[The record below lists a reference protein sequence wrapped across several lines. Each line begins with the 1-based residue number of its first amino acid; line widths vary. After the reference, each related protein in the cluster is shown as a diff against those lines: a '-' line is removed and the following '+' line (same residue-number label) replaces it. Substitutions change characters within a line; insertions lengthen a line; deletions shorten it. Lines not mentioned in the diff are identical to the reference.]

1 MNLLAIS
8 EIIELVISMGLIT
21 VGILMQFIPIFE
33 KKLTDHFGKSLLSKM
48 LCNRYVQLIAGFF
61 LILSGLKRF

>member
-8 EIIELVISMGLIT
+8 EVIDLVISMGLIT
-21 VGILMQFIPIFE
+21 VGILIQFIPIFE
-33 KKLTDHFGKSLLSKM
+33 KKFKNYFGNSPLSKL
-48 LCNRYVQLIAGFF
+48 LCNRYAQLVAGFF